1 MKIVQQQMIPL
12 TKASEKKQ
20 QNVSAANL
28 LTTIINY
35 FNGFV
40 PLREVLAVGERLQ
53 KQTDEIPAILQQ
65 AIKDQL
71 QSLQN
76 QQDPPDDIIGRAAIE
91 ERLCRILEIITSQP
105 HIKRENSESSFFLT

>member
-1 MKIVQQQMIPL
+1 MKKAQQQMIQL

-20 QNVSAANL
+20 QNVSAVDL
-28 LTTIINY
+28 VTTILDY

-53 KQTDEIPAILQQ
+53 KQTDEIPAILQLE
-65 AIKDQL
+65 ISGQL

-76 QQDPPDDIIGRAAIE
+76 QKDLPDDIIGRAAVE
-91 ERLCRILEIITSQP
+91 DKLCNVLEIITSQP
-105 HIKRENSESSFFLT
+105 PKSNL